1 MGNGSAEADPAQIH
15 YKPGMVQ
22 DRYERNFSM
31 GFSRGQKV
39 NWADSHV
46 CMELAF
52 SFSELMS
59 RLQAVVGKV
68 WAGAVWEDLPDVSGS
83 KPSAVLAESSF
94 AVCGVS
100 LLEHDVCVVRRPGL
114 YFTVCYF

>member
-68 WAGAVWEDLPDVSGS
+68 SLGRGRMGRLTRCVWIQAFCCP
-83 KPSAVLAESSF
+83 
-94 AVCGVS
+94 C
-100 LLEHDVCVVRRPGL
+100 
-114 YFTVCYF
+114 